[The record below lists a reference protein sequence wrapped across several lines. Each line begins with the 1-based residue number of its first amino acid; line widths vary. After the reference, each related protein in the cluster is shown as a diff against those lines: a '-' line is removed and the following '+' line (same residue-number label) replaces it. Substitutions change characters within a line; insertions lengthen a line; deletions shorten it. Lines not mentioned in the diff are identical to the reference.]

1 MSAIKPWSSDM
12 KWINYD
18 IMLGPSE
25 IHYKSV
31 GTVYLNKLKFKA
43 STAVELQSS
52 NWYKQMQLLKV
63 EMRSDIRPFMQ
74 LTTLYQI

>member
-1 MSAIKPWSSDM
+1 MSAIKPWSSDT
-12 KWINYD
+12 KSINYD
-18 IMLGPSE
+18 VIGPSE
-25 IHYKSV
+25 IRYMSV

-43 STAVELQSS
+43 STSVELHSS
-52 NWYKQMQLLKV
+52 NWYKRMQLLKV